1 MCGISGI
8 LSFDRRYNQK
18 DILKMN
24 KVLLHRGPDDE
35 GTYFDDFIGLGHRRL
50 SIIDLSKAGHQ
61 PMSDDSERYWIVF
74 NGEVY
79 NYLEIREELL
89 EKGYIFHSNT
99 DSEVILKSYIEWGV
113 DCLQKFNGMWAFA
126 IWDNEKKELFCARD
140 RFGVK
145 PFYYFHNSPYFVF
158 ASEIKAILEVE
169 DVHREP
175 NKVRILQYLGNF
187 PLLENTS
194 TFFKD
199 IFQLPPSH
207 YLIIRKDSFKIER
220 YWDIEKKNI
229 ENLDTKER
237 FLEIFKDSIKLR
249 LRSDV
254 PVGTCLSGGLDSS
267 SIVCVLNKMIDT
279 SKQKTFS
286 SCFEDKRFDER
297 EYIEEV
303 VKATSVTPFHT
314 FPNVDHIYPQI
325 QKIVWHHDEPFDSTS
340 IFAQWSVMELAK
352 QNKVVVLLDGQGAD
366 EILAGYNRYKIYFFL
381 DYLRRKNLV
390 EIIKNY
396 KYLFEVVRSYRKT
409 TDKSFVGLIKQVS
422 KSNFRS
428 SKGDF
433 SYVEKYLT
441 HDFLSSYL
449 NELIFSLPL
458 KFNNK
463 LENKLYQDTYFS
475 SLQKLLQYEDRNS
488 MAFSIESR
496 VPFLDYRLVEFI
508 FSLPIKLKINKG
520 WTKYILRKSMKGI
533 LPEKVR
539 CRKDK
544 MGFVTPQDLWLKE
557 IESDVRKIVNSFSK
571 RGYVKSEEI
580 PKILDGYYNGNNSL
594 GKIVWKAFCLEI
606 WFRVFFESSAHE
618 ISVNPKLRKGV

>member
-8 LSFDRRYNQK
+8 LSFDGKYNK
-18 DILKMN
+18 ENILKMN
-24 KVLLHRGPDDE
+24 KMLSHRGPDDE

-61 PMSDDSERYWIVF
+61 PMSDESKRYWIIF

-89 EKGYIFHSNT
+89 EKGYAFHSNT
-99 DSEVILKSYIEWGV
+99 DTEVILNSYIEWGV
-113 DCLQKFNGMWAFA
+113 ECLQKFNGMWAFA
-126 IWDNEKKELFCARD
+126 IWDKETKELFCARD

-145 PFYYFHNSPYFVF
+145 PFYYYHEDGYFVF
-158 ASEIKAILEVE
+158 ASEIKAILEAEGVP
-169 DVHREP
+169 REP
-175 NKVRILQYLGNF
+175 NNIRILQYLGNY
-187 PLLENTS
+187 PLLENNS

-207 YLIIRKDSFKIER
+207 YALIKKGEVKIER

-229 ENLDTKER
+229 EGVGAKEK
-237 FLEIFKDSIKLR
+237 FLELFKDSIKLR

-267 SIVCVLNKMIDT
+267 SIVCVLNKMIDP

-303 VKATSVTPFHT
+303 VKATSVNPFYT
-314 FPNVDHIYPQI
+314 FPDIKELYP
-325 QKIVWHHDEPFDSTS
+325 KIEKVVWHHDEPFDSTS

-352 QNKVVVLLDGQGAD
+352 KNEVIVLLDGQGSD
-366 EILAGYNRYKIYFFL
+366 EILAGYHPYKLFLFL
-381 DYLRRKNLV
+381 DSVKRKNLV

-396 KYLFEVVRSYRKT
+396 KYLFEAVQSYRKT
-409 TDKSFVGLIKQVS
+409 TDKSFLEFIKQISNS
-422 KSNFRS
+422 KFRS
-428 SKGDF
+428 AKGD
-433 SYVEKYLT
+433 SNYTKKYINPE
-441 HDFLSSYL
+441 FLDSNL
-449 NELIFSLPL
+449 NELKLSLPL

-475 SLQKLLQYEDRNS
+475 SLPKLLQYEDRNS

-508 FSLPIKLKINKG
+508 FSLPVKYKLNKG
-520 WTKYILRKSMKGI
+520 WTKYILRKSMNGI
-533 LPEKVR
+533 LPEKIR

-544 MGFVTPQDLWLKE
+544 MGFVTPQDIWLKE
-557 IESDVRKIVNSFSK
+557 IETNVRQIVNSFSK
-571 RGYVKSEEI
+571 RGYVKHEEI
-580 PKILDGYYNGNNSL
+580 PKILDDYYNGNYSF
-594 GKIVWKAFCLEI
+594 GKLVWKMFCIEY
-606 WFRVFFESSAHE
+606 WFRVFFESSVHE
-618 ISVNPKLRKGV
+618 ISVNSKLRKGV